1 MKYKN
6 EYHSIMLSRNNDIDL
21 ITVLKYKMPVFMNK
35 LSNNNNNM
43 DMIYN
48 FVQINRMALKT
59 LLHYTTLYQGTR
71 VKKKIQH

>member
-21 ITVLKYKMPVFMNK
+21 IKVLKYKMHVFMNK
-35 LSNNNNNM
+35 LSNDNNDM

-48 FVQINRMALKT
+48 FVQIKRMAL
-59 LLHYTTLYQGTR
+59 
-71 VKKKIQH
+71 

>member
-21 ITVLKYKMPVFMNK
+21 ITVLKYKMHVLMNK
-35 LSNNNNNM
+35 LSNNNNDM

-48 FVQINRMALKT
+48 FVQINRMAL
-59 LLHYTTLYQGTR
+59 
-71 VKKKIQH
+71 

>member
-21 ITVLKYKMPVFMNK
+21 IIVLKYKMHVFMNL
-35 LSNNNNNM
+35 LSNNNNDM

-48 FVQINRMALKT
+48 SVQINRMAL
-59 LLHYTTLYQGTR
+59 
-71 VKKKIQH
+71 

>member
-21 ITVLKYKMPVFMNK
+21 IKVLKYKMHVFMNK
-35 LSNNNNNM
+35 LSNNNNNNM

-48 FVQINRMALKT
+48 FVQINRMAL
-59 LLHYTTLYQGTR
+59 
-71 VKKKIQH
+71 